1 MPYLWLYYVICLVGF
16 IIVIVGLSIICI
28 FLMCALYIRLPC
40 VSPRVPSACGA
51 PCPGQKHKYK
61 IQKKRIW
68 DLAVP
73 PSLYGDMRERI
84 NIYIYIYKYPL
95 DIPSR
100 DTHSAYPD
108 MFFNLYFTF
117 QLRIYILTGLGWLG

>member
-84 NIYIYIYKYPL
+84 NIYIYTN
-95 DIPSR
+95 
-100 DTHSAYPD
+100 THSTYPVGIPTRHTPICSSI
-108 MFFNLYFTF
+108 FISPSSSGFIF
-117 QLRIYILTGLGWLG
+117 